1 MLRFQTFPIY
11 VLYSLHRQR
20 DISSLW
26 NQYFQEKKNAQEN
39 AVRQLVKLNFGEMV
53 RFLQIAQEKN
63 SLIGAAMQWEL
74 VEDLD
79 PKYRNEIREY
89 EKTVERLLTIIS
101 HTSVGNYL
109 LSMIKPD
116 AKVFV
121 IPADW
126 SQPTAVT
133 WDRAEDEG
141 GGIRI
146 YFNPSAFRRIFVSPR
161 RAPADEAEDT
171 LFHELVHAMRKSNDR
186 YGGKILMNRDFGNT
200 EEFIATQIA
209 NIFHA
214 ARRRSDIYD
223 SYHGEFRRKN
233 EMYKYLIE
241 DAELVMALKFFM
253 QTEPLAKAAAFL
265 HQPEYN
271 PFRDFKQIERKSL
284 KHYGVD
290 EFMNL

>member
-1 MLRFQTFPIY
+1 
-11 VLYSLHRQR
+11 
-20 DISSLW
+20 LW
-26 NQYFQEKKNAQEN
+26 NQYFLQKKNAEEN
-39 AVRQLVKLNFGEMV
+39 AVRQLVKLNFGEME
-53 RFLQIAQEKN
+53 RFLQLAREKN
-63 SLIGAAMQWEL
+63 TLIGAAMQWEL
-74 VEDLD
+74 TEDLD

-89 EKTVERLLTIIS
+89 ESTIERLLTIIA
-101 HTSVGNYL
+101 HTSIGYSL

-116 AKVFV
+116 AKIFI

-126 SQPTAVT
+126 SKPTAVT
-133 WDRAEDEG
+133 WDRSEDEG

-186 YGGKILMNRDFGNT
+186 YAGKVLMNEDFDNT

-209 NIFHA
+209 NVFHA
-214 ARRRSDIYD
+214 ARRSSDIYD
-223 SYHGEFRRKN
+223 SYHGEYRRKD
-233 EMYKYLIE
+233 EMYKYLIQ

-271 PFRDFKQIERKSL
+271 PFRDFEEIERKSQ
-284 KHYGVD
+284 KY
-290 EFMNL
+290 NRISNW